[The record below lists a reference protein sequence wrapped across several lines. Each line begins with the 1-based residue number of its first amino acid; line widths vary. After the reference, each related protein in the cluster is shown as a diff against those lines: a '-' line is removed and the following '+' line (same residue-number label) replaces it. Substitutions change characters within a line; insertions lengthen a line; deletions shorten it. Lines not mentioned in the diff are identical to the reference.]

1 MAIGHNC
8 ENSQEYHQLRG
19 NDDHSLR
26 YLESTKNGAVVLKIK
41 IQIDKTS
48 DNRALE
54 QVDYLVSEYRNKNNM
69 KQIKLANSDNANK
82 E

>member
-8 ENSQEYHQLRG
+8 EKSKEYHQLRG
-19 NDDHSLR
+19 NDYHLLR
-26 YLESTKNGAVVLKIK
+26 YLEPTANGAVVLKIK

-48 DNRALE
+48 DNFALE
-54 QVDYLVSEYRNKNNM
+54 QVDYFVSKYRYKENM
-69 KQIKLANSDNANK
+69 KQLVLSNSGGAHK